1 MNRKYLDDFFL
12 PFLKMRYER
21 KTKKKEDDD
30 DEKKEKRK
38 DDVEDVP
45 SFVNYSWW
53 ISLVDRLEKS
63 LHMSLSAIR

>member
-1 MNRKYLDDFFL
+1 MNRNYLDDFFAISEDEIRE
-12 PFLKMRYER
+12 KN
-21 KTKKKEDDD
+21 KKKEDD